1 MEQTTFLGHYRIS
14 VDDSRVP
21 RELGRAGAAITY
33 NAVDERSGETV
44 ALRLIPVSS
53 IDPAARNQ
61 FEEQARAAARIK
73 HINIAKVLDFGREED
88 HFVYI
93 SELLPGEPLASWIE
107 QHGPMPADAVLR
119 VAEQIVS
126 VLSTAT
132 FHKLAQCA
140 IQASNL
146 VIVPGSTPEGSW
158 PFVKLTNF
166 GLAELDF
173 GPKSSTRDESVQLTD
188 FRDAR
193 SLPGELDK
201 PNGREREEISIAAQF
216 TGPEP
221 RKLSEHHQTAD
232 FRSEVYSLGATMYF
246 MLTGGAPPPET
257 RRRARGL
264 SGFPKALRNL
274 IGSLLHRDPDHR
286 PKDPV
291 ALAETIRECL
301 LKIERRQVF
310 ARRLGIP
317 QPTVIPRK
325 SRTTLTPLAQVLR
338 ATLVFAAIVLAAG
351 VLGALLLPVEINPFR
366 HRTAAKEMIGVPIGV
381 PEASSFALPQ
391 ATNTAP
397 VLANQ
402 PATDTVTSPA
412 ADQTSSP
419 GPERGRSSDAG
430 LVAAASP
437 ASPPEASPKA
447 PATGPENSAQA
458 QDTAAAQSN
467 TASEPATASQSIS
480 SGKKKSVVASASKRT
495 GVAQK
500 SADGQRRRMGSMR
513 ARVVGITSDGRLI
526 FRSSSGR
533 TVIVTPGSE
542 CEDEL
547 APSRR
552 RRDFIPEA
560 RDEFLVPSQPSAP
573 DYFPED

>member
-1 MEQTTFLGHYRIS
+1 MIAQRLIVISHRGSDTVMEQTTFLGHYRIS
-14 VDDSRVP
+14 VDDSTAP

-33 NAVDERSGETV
+33 KAVDESSGEPV
-44 ALRLIPVSS
+44 ALTLIPVSS

-93 SELLPGEPLASWIE
+93 SEPLPGEPLASWIE

-126 VLSTAT
+126 VLSTAR

-140 IQASNL
+140 IQPSNL

-166 GLAELDF
+166 GLAELD
-173 GPKSSTRDESVQLTD
+173 
-188 FRDAR
+188 
-193 SLPGELDK
+193 K
-201 PNGREREEISIAAQF
+201 PNGREREEISIAPQF
-216 TGPEP
+216 AGPEP
-221 RKLSEHHQTAD
+221 RKLSEQHQTAD

-246 MLTGGAPPPET
+246 MLTAGAPPPET
-257 RRRARGL
+257 RRRAREL

-317 QPTVIPRK
+317 QPAVIPRK

-381 PEASSFALPQ
+381 PEASPFALPQ

-397 VLANQ
+397 VVANQ

-437 ASPPEASPKA
+437 ASPPEASQKA

-480 SGKKKSVVASASKRT
+480 SGKKKSVAASASKRT

-500 SADGQRRRMGSMR
+500 SADGQRRRTGSMR
-513 ARVVGITSDGRLI
+513 ARVVGITSDGRLL

-542 CEDEL
+542 GEDEL

-552 RRDFIPEA
+552 HRDFIPEA
-560 RDEFLVPSQPSAP
+560 RDEFLVPSQPSPP

>member
-14 VDDSRVP
+14 VDDSTAP
-21 RELGRAGAAITY
+21 RELGRAGAATTY
-33 NAVDERSGETV
+33 KAVDERSGEPV
-44 ALRLIPVSS
+44 ALTLIPVSS

-93 SELLPGEPLASWIE
+93 SEPLPGEPLASWIE

-126 VLSTAT
+126 VLSTAR

-140 IQASNL
+140 IQPANL

-173 GPKSSTRDESVQLTD
+173 GPKSSTRDESVKLMD
-188 FRDAR
+188 FRDAG
-193 SLPGELDK
+193 SLAGGLDK
-201 PNGREREEISIAAQF
+201 PNGSECEEISVAPQF
-216 TGPEP
+216 ASPEP
-221 RKLSEHHQTAD
+221 RKVSEQHQTAD

-246 MLTGGAPPPET
+246 MLTAGAPPPET
-257 RRRARGL
+257 RRAREL

-274 IGSLLHRDPDHR
+274 IGSMLHRDPDQR

-291 ALAETIRECL
+291 ALAEMIRECL

-317 QPTVIPRK
+317 QPAVIPRK

-351 VLGALLLPVEINPFR
+351 VLGALLLPVDINPFR
-366 HRTAAKEMIGVPIGV
+366 HRTTAKEMIGVPIGV
-381 PEASSFALPQ
+381 PEASPFSSPQ
-391 ATNTAP
+391 ATKTAP
-397 VLANQ
+397 VVANQ
-402 PATDTVTSPA
+402 PPTDTVTSGA

-419 GPERGRSSDAG
+419 GPEQGQSSNAG

-437 ASPPEASPKA
+437 ASPPEPRPNA
-447 PATGPENSAQA
+447 PASGGGNYAQV

-467 TASEPATASQSIS
+467 AASQPATASEATS
-480 SGKKKSVVASASKRT
+480 SGKKKSVAAPASKRT

-500 SADGQRRRMGSMR
+500 SADGQRRRTGSMR
-513 ARVVGITSDGRLI
+513 ARVVGITSDGRLL

-533 TVIVTPGSE
+533 TVIVTPGAE
-542 CEDEL
+542 DEDEL

-552 RRDFIPEA
+552 RRDARPQV
-560 RDEFLVPSQPSAP
+560 RDEFSTPSRSFPP
-573 DYFPED
+573 DYSPDD

>member
-1 MEQTTFLGHYRIS
+1 MEQTTFLGHYPIS
-14 VDDSRVP
+14 VDDNGAP
-21 RELGRAGAAITY
+21 RERGRADTAITY
-33 NAVDERSGETV
+33 EATDERSGESV
-44 ALRLIPVSS
+44 VLKLIPVSS
-53 IDPAARNQ
+53 IDPAAREQ
-61 FEEQARAAARIK
+61 FEEQAHAAARIK
-73 HINIAKVLDFGREED
+73 HVNIAKVFDFGREED

-126 VLSTAT
+126 VLSTAR
-132 FHKLAQCA
+132 FHKLAPCV
-140 IQASNL
+140 IQPSNL
-146 VIVPGSTPEGSW
+146 MIVPGSTPEGSW
-158 PFVKLTNF
+158 PFVKLLNF
-166 GLAELDF
+166 GLGEL
-173 GPKSSTRDESVQLTD
+173 SSG
-188 FRDAR
+188 
-193 SLPGELDK
+193 GELDK
-201 PNGREREEISIAAQF
+201 PNAGYEREESFSGASPFAS
-216 TGPEP
+216 PEQ
-221 RKLSEHHQTAD
+221 LQHQTVD

-246 MLTGGAPPPET
+246 MLTGTPPSPEM
-257 RRRARGL
+257 RRRSREL

-274 IGSLLHRDPDHR
+274 IANMSHRDPDQR

-291 ALAETIRECL
+291 GLAEMIRECL

-317 QPTVIPRK
+317 LAAVIPRK

-338 ATLVFAAIVLAAG
+338 GTLVFAAIVLAAG

-381 PEASSFALPQ
+381 PEASPFALPQ

-412 ADQTSSP
+412 ADQTSLP

-480 SGKKKSVVASASKRT
+480 SGKKKSVAASASKRT

-500 SADGQRRRMGSMR
+500 SADGQRRRMESMR

-533 TVIVTPGSE
+533 TVIVTPGAE
-542 CEDEL
+542 DEDEL

-552 RRDFIPEA
+552 RRNSMPQA
-560 RDEFLVPSQPSAP
+560 RDEFSTPSRSFPP
-573 DYFPED
+573 DYFPDD